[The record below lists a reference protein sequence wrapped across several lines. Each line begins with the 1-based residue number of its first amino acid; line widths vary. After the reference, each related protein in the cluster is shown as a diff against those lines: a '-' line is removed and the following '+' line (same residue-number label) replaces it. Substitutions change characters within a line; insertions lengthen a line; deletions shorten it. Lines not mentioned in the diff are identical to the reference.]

1 MPRRWFVGLA
11 ALAAILATILV
22 ALGVVFSAAG
32 PAVAAPKPGAEA
44 AASSDLAAQRRTR
57 IRVYPARRG
66 PGPNSVRQCRSWLAQ
81 EYRVSGTVVVPRMQ
95 CWWE

>member
-1 MPRRWFVGLA
+1 MPVLRKLSF
-11 ALAAILATILV
+11 
-22 ALGVVFSAAG
+22 
-32 PAVAAPKPGAEA
+32 AVAAGLALGAVLAGLAPA
-44 AASSDLAAQRRTR
+44 AAAPKNAVSATTSDLAAQRRAG
-57 IRVYPARRG
+57 VYVTSGRRG